1 MLGRKAAEVAAD
13 NEKKVRQ
20 LYREEKREPNRK
32 QPLSD
37 NADKLRQVI
46 HGLKRVKDQQELMAD
61 QRHLLKAA
69 GVPKK
74 KVDATGH
81 QEGKRIWSLQYSDL
95 GFFFKR
101 LLITQ

>member
-1 MLGRKAAEVAAD
+1 MR
-13 NEKKVRQ
+13 R
-20 LYREEKREPNRK
+20 LYWEEKREANRK
-32 QPLSD
+32 HPLVD
-37 NADKLRQVI
+37 TADKLRQVI
-46 HGLKRVKDQQELMAD
+46 NGLKRVKDLMSD
-61 QRHLLKAA
+61 QRHLLKVA

-101 LLITQ
+101 LMITQ